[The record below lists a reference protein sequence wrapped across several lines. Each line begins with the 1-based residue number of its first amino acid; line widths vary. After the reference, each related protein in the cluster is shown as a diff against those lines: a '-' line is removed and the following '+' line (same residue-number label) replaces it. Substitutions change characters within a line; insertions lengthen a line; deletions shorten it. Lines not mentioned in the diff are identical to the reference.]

1 MKRSIV
7 AFAILG
13 ALATAS
19 AASAYFAPG
28 SWPPTL
34 ARSQRLCCGRA
45 ELRSAGDL
53 PEHRPGIRRLQQSR
67 RVPGCDRQAFLGGGQ
82 PSPSNTGIQ
91 VNQPLREG
99 ICMTKEWII
108 HLKSIPQDQPAPE
121 GWSGPVG
128 SPSVI
133 NGITYVTY
141 YRLTPRPERGVSKS
155 STQLRLSRRGPK
167 WAAPARERF
176 HRQVYLPS
184 QYPAELEIE
193 GHAGLPP
200 TSGAS
205 VTQLPETHALA

>member
-1 MKRSIV
+1 MKRLIV
-7 AFAILG
+7 VFAILG

-28 SWPPTL
+28 SLPPTWHVHNGCVVVVPNC
-34 ARSQRLCCGRA
+34 AVQAIFPS
-45 ELRSAGDL
+45 
-53 PEHRPGIRRLQQSR
+53 I
-67 RVPGCDRQAFLGGGQ
+67 VPGYDAYNNPAECPDATFSVSPGGWQ
-82 PSPSNTGIQ
+82 RSPSNTGIQ

-141 YRLTPRPERGVSKS
+141 YRLTS
-155 STQLRLSRRGPK
+155 
-167 WAAPARERF
+167 A
-176 HRQVYLPS
+176 
-184 QYPAELEIE
+184 
-193 GHAGLPP
+193 
-200 TSGAS
+200 
-205 VTQLPETHALA
+205 